1 MEKRKDGFLI
11 EKGATEK
18 DFIFGTRAVME
29 AIHAGKEID
38 KVLVQKELNNDLIKE
53 LLQLCKA
60 DGVPVVRV
68 PDAKLN
74 RVTRK
79 NHQGVVAYISSIE
92 YASLD
97 NVIETC
103 FAAGKAPLI
112 LVLDRITDVRN
123 FGAIARTAECAG
135 VDAIV
140 IPSKGSAQIN
150 SDAVKTSA
158 GALNFLPVARVKNL
172 FYTCRDLQKS
182 GLTLVAITEKTPK
195 SMYETDFSIP
205 VAMVMG
211 SEEDGI
217 SNELMGIVDEKVNIP
232 MLGRIESLNVSVSA
246 GVAIYEAMRQ
256 RKK

>member
-1 MEKRKDGFLI
+1 
-11 EKGATEK
+11 
-18 DFIFGTRAVME
+18 
-29 AIHAGKEID
+29 
-38 KVLVQKELNNDLIKE
+38 
-53 LLQLCKA
+53 
-60 DGVPVVRV
+60 
-68 PDAKLN
+68 
-74 RVTRK
+74 
-79 NHQGVVAYISSIE
+79 
-92 YASLD
+92 
-97 NVIETC
+97 
-103 FAAGKAPLI
+103 
-112 LVLDRITDVRN
+112 
-123 FGAIARTAECAG
+123 
-135 VDAIV
+135 
-140 IPSKGSAQIN
+140 
-150 SDAVKTSA
+150 
-158 GALNFLPVARVKNL
+158 VARVKNL